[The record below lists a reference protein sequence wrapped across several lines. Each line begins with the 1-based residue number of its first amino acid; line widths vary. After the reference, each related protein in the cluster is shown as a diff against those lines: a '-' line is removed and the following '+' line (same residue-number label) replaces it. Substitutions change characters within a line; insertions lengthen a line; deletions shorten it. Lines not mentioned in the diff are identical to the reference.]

1 MSLCT
6 EIERRK
12 RALAWCYLYQVL
24 IELKTQPSYF
34 ISVMVISSM
43 FPLNTNYFLLL
54 QIHGLLHK
62 PIYIPILPHS
72 VYKCARWALKVHYFK
87 QDPIHIT
94 IIIITITY
102 RHGVH
107 AALHSTAR
115 KIFLKLKT
123 QETWHAFSVQ
133 KT

>member
-1 MSLCT
+1 M
-6 EIERRK
+6 
-12 RALAWCYLYQVL
+12 LAWSYLYQVL
-24 IELKTQPSYF
+24 IGLTTQPSYF

-62 PIYIPILPHS
+62 LLHKPIYIPILPHS
-72 VYKCARWALKVHYFK
+72 VYKCARWALKGHYFK

-102 RHGVH
+102 RHEAHGTP
-107 AALHSTAR
+107 HSTAR
-115 KIFLKLKT
+115 KIFLKLKA
-123 QETWHAFSVQ
+123 QETWHAFSVH

>member
-1 MSLCT
+1 M
-6 EIERRK
+6 
-12 RALAWCYLYQVL
+12 LAWSYLYQVL
-24 IELKTQPSYF
+24 IELTTQPSYF

-54 QIHGLLHK
+54 HK

-72 VYKCARWALKVHYFK
+72 VYKCARWALKGHYFK

-102 RHGVH
+102 RHEAHGTP
-107 AALHSTAR
+107 HSTAR
-115 KIFLKLKT
+115 KIFLKLKA
-123 QETWHAFSVQ
+123 QETWHAFSVH